1 MNCAYHPQTAAVAY
15 CRTCGKALCAS
26 CARNV
31 HGVVYC
37 EDCLA
42 SRVEGQPAAVAV
54 VRPVPVSGGPNPAI
68 AGVLSG
74 FLPFGT
80 GVMYSGEFVRALVH
94 AGGFIGAIVAMNT
107 VADKNAA
114 AGVFLG
120 LFMALWSF

>member
-15 CRTCGKALCAS
+15 CRTCGKALCQS

-31 HGVVYC
+31 RGVVYC

-42 SRVEGQPAAVAV
+42 SRVEGQPAAAVV
-54 VRPVPVSGGPNPAI
+54 VRPLPVSGGPNPAI

-94 AGGFIGAIVAMNT
+94 AGGLIGPIVMIST
-107 VADKNAA
+107 FGDKNEAIA
-114 AGVFLG
+114 PLFGLFLG
-120 LFMALWSF
+120 FW